1 MKRGVFFIT
10 AVFSAAFFC
19 SGCAT
24 TRQSRELELQSL
36 RNQITV
42 LESQI
47 QSREQEISTLKEALA
62 KPVTAPAECPQAG
75 KGKARLASAA
85 KRSGSRAKNIQTA
98 LKNAKFYSGPIDGK
112 IGPEARQAVIAFQK
126 ANKLRPDGRVGK
138 KTWKLLK
145 NYL

>member
-1 MKRGVFFIT
+1 MNKGVFLLPAALF
-10 AVFSAAFFC
+10 VFLLH
-19 SGCAT
+19 GCAS

-47 QSREQEISTLKEALA
+47 QSREQEISSLKEELA
-62 KPVTAPAECPQAG
+62 KPAPAS
-75 KGKARLASAA
+75 KRLKIDKAKAEV
-85 KRSGSRAKNIQTA
+85 KNIQTA
-98 LKNAKFYSGPIDGK
+98 LRNAKFYSGPVDGGM
-112 IGPEARQAVIAFQK
+112 GPETRQAVVSFQK
-126 ANKLRPDGRVGK
+126 ANKLHPDGRVGR